1 VSKIE
6 ANRVYLV
13 ARYGET
19 HMGRARFHTQ
29 GAWLNVENAREAARQ
44 ANAQLIKHNT
54 PLKPDGTPRFVFH
67 VISYKIRDARHHC
80 IFNITKED

>member
-54 PLKPDGTPRFVFH
+54 AMRGITAFSTSQRRTNEQLLPKPTR
-67 VISYKIRDARHHC
+67 
-80 IFNITKED
+80 

>member
-1 VSKIE
+1 MPKIE

-29 GAWLNVENAREAARQ
+29 GAWLNVENAVMPRIADFVANDVKNKARSSIW
-44 ANAQLIKHNT
+44 L
-54 PLKPDGTPRFVFH
+54 
-67 VISYKIRDARHHC
+67 
-80 IFNITKED
+80 